1 MIIDYMDQF
10 PIPAV
15 QLPPRLRSLLE
26 PINDNPQLRVEVASR
41 YDVDQD
47 GLDREYVHMVMA
59 LVPKADIAQLG
70 IPREASD
77 GVVSFSTP
85 DVREQGEL
93 ADFTPSG
100 SGLDYIVASWSN
112 GSFYSYSL
120 AEKVWMALG
129 LSPRCLGGDQQRVIF
144 DDLSL
149 PAFGVA
155 QGEISTEYYFSPKRN
170 VSWTMSNEYLRRYL
184 WMRGAYGVRIFFYEA
199 LLPDCP
205 DLRAVMAGEVHA
217 RLKPDGGW
225 YDLDIREHKGRLLI
239 QVWASVVAVTPELSP
254 ELSANGL
261 IWPGVAG
268 PMTHDR
274 ANALVEIMPVYLDD
288 RFLERYEQSS
298 LFDTSPVNIF
308 GQWHCSPSYRG
319 QWSFAGCV
327 RVGRNLIKVPIQEL
341 YKSKPDREIKHAH
354 DRVLDPAQ
362 VAEFNLDEEHI
373 VSKTARF
380 ADQLLNLG
388 DQLATLSDAA
398 GAAPRPATEIVGL
411 SRAELSANGWL
422 NYPELSRLAQVA
434 PLSMTEQA
442 FLSRCK
448 NIHELWQRIPNGFL
462 RNLLV
467 SAGHTR
473 LDIKTL
479 GSLKL
484 LQALLNI
491 VERLNAEGESVDAF
505 GTDAEPGDLTTQNST
520 LATLFVNND
529 LRIADAHDAGGV
541 HRGLEILGFDTAALN
556 QGYGLALDH
565 VFDGVIDAFSHL
577 NTELAKLLSH

>member
-1 MIIDYMDQF
+1 MDQF

-15 QLPPRLRSLLE
+15 QLPPRLRTLLE

-41 YDVDQD
+41 YDVAQD
-47 GLDREYVHMVMA
+47 DPDREYVHMIMA

-77 GVVSFSTP
+77 GVVFFSTP

-93 ADFTPSG
+93 ADFTPSV
-100 SGLDYIVASWSN
+100 SGLDYIVASWGD

-184 WMRGAYGVRIFFYEA
+184 WMRGAYGVRIFFYET

-205 DLRAVMAGEVHA
+205 DLRAVMAGEGHA
-217 RLKPDGGW
+217 QLEPDGGW
-225 YDLDIREHKGRLLI
+225 YKLDIRERKGRLLI

-254 ELSANGL
+254 EPSANGL
-261 IWPGVAG
+261 IWPGVAD

-274 ANALVEIMPVYLDD
+274 ADALVEIMPVYLDD
-288 RFLERYEQSS
+288 RFLERYEQNS
-298 LFDTSPVNIF
+298 LFDTTPVEVY

-319 QWSFAGCV
+319 QWSFTGCV
-327 RVGRNLIKVPIQEL
+327 RVGRNLIEVPMREL
-341 YKSKPDREIKHAH
+341 YKPKPDREIKHAH
-354 DRVLDPAQ
+354 AHVLDPAQ
-362 VAEFNLDEEHI
+362 VAEFDQDEEHI

-380 ADQLLNLG
+380 VDQLLNLC
-388 DQLATLSDAA
+388 DQLAALSDAV
-398 GAAPRPATEIVGL
+398 GVAPQAATEIVGL
-411 SRAELSANGWL
+411 SRTELRDNGWL
-422 NYPELSRLAQVA
+422 HYPELSRLAQVT

-448 NIHELWQRIPNGFL
+448 SIHELWQRIPNGFL

-473 LDIKTL
+473 SDIRTL

-491 VERLNAEGESVDAF
+491 VERLNAEGERVDAF
-505 GTDAEPGDLTTQNST
+505 GTDAEPRDLTTKNSA
-520 LATLFVNND
+520 LATLFVNNEF
-529 LRIADAHDAGGV
+529 RIADAHDAGGV
-541 HRGLEILGFDTAALN
+541 LRGLETLGFDTAALN